1 MANNHKIRLEKH
13 FIIRTKPI
21 AMRSAAFNCHPR
33 SLTQPAPRQAAPP
46 NLHSAR
52 GTTVPIARGFLHA
65 RLADA
70 GDRAEDKRY
79 VTGRRQQPLNFA
91 DDLSVD
97 ALSHKR
103 PSAVRR

>member
-1 MANNHKIRLEKH
+1 MAKNHTINVEKR
-13 FIIRTKPI
+13 FIIRTKPM
-21 AMRSAAFNCHPR
+21 AMRSEAVNRHPR

-46 NLHSAR
+46 NLHSAC

-70 GDRAEDKRY
+70 GDRAEDMRY
-79 VTGRRQQPLNFA
+79 VTGRRQQTLNFA

-97 ALSHKR
+97 ALSQ
-103 PSAVRR
+103 

>member
-79 VTGRRQQPLNFA
+79 VTGRRQQPLNKA
-91 DDLSVD
+91 DYPRQRD
-97 ALSHKR
+97 
-103 PSAVRR
+103 